1 MELENNENIGI
12 MAKKEPKL
20 KLKKQQ
26 VEEIQHVEEIP
37 SKPEIEELPQE
48 IKKKGRPKKTL
59 TNEEIEFKR
68 QVQEETEKAYRQVLE
83 DRIKKDLKKKLR
95 TEAIEKQEV
104 FKDPELK
111 DPERPKRVLTHKQME
126 NLALGREKAIERN
139 KQKGII
145 SKNINDEIKKI
156 QDSKRN
162 IRKTLIIDK
171 IKEQI
176 DGLESDSEEE
186 QEIVISKKPKSK
198 KYIEKVKEQHTILK
212 ELPKEYPVQQKPK
225 IVFY

>member
-1 MELENNENIGI
+1 M
-12 MAKKEPKL
+12 
-20 KLKKQQ
+20 
-26 VEEIQHVEEIP
+26 
-37 SKPEIEELPQE
+37 
-48 IKKKGRPKKTL
+48 
-59 TNEEIEFKR
+59 
-68 QVQEETEKAYRQVLE
+68 LE

-95 TEAIEKQEV
+95 TEAIEKQEI

-156 QDSKRN
+156 QESKRN

-176 DGLESDSEEE
+176 DGLESASEEE
-186 QEIVISKKPKSK
+186 QEIVISKKPKNK
-198 KYIEKVKEQHTILK
+198 KYIEKEQPTILK
-212 ELPKEYPVQQKPK
+212 ELSKENPVQQKPK
-225 IVFY
+225 IIFY

>member
-1 MELENNENIGI
+1 MELENNENNGI
-12 MAKKEPKL
+12 MARKEPKL

-26 VEEIQHVEEIP
+26 EEEPLKEEIP
-37 SKPEIEELPQE
+37 LIEEPPQE
-48 IKKKGRPKKTL
+48 NKKKGRPKKTL
-59 TNEEIEFKR
+59 TDEEIEFKR

-111 DPERPKRVLTHKQME
+111 DPERPKRVLSHKQME
-126 NLALGREKAIERN
+126 NLALGREKALERN

-156 QDSKRN
+156 QESKRN

-176 DGLESDSEEE
+176 DGLESASEEE
-186 QEIVISKKPKSK
+186 EIVSSKKPKSK
-198 KYIEKVKEQHTILK
+198 KHIEKVQPTTFK
-212 ELPKEYPVQQKPK
+212 ELQKEYPVQQKPK
-225 IVFY
+225 IIFY

>member
-26 VEEIQHVEEIP
+26 VEEIQEVEEIQ
-37 SKPEIEELPQE
+37 SKPEVEEPKQE
-48 IKKKGRPKKTL
+48 LKKKGRPKKTL
-59 TNEEIEFKR
+59 TDEEIEFKR

-95 TEAIEKQEV
+95 SEAIEQQEV
-104 FKDPELK
+104 YKDPELK
-111 DPERPKRVLTHKQME
+111 DPERPKRVLSRKQME
-126 NLALGREKAIERN
+126 NLAIGREKAIERN

-156 QDSKRN
+156 QESKRN

-176 DGLESDSEEE
+176 DGLQSESEEE
-186 QEIVISKKPKSK
+186 EIVISKKPKSK
-198 KYIEKVKEQHTILK
+198 KYIEKEKEQPSILK
-212 ELPKEYPVQQKPK
+212 EFPKEYPVQQKPK

>member
-1 MELENNENIGI
+1 
-12 MAKKEPKL
+12 
-20 KLKKQQ
+20 
-26 VEEIQHVEEIP
+26 
-37 SKPEIEELPQE
+37 
-48 IKKKGRPKKTL
+48 
-59 TNEEIEFKR
+59 
-68 QVQEETEKAYRQVLE
+68 
-83 DRIKKDLKKKLR
+83 
-95 TEAIEKQEV
+95 
-104 FKDPELK
+104 
-111 DPERPKRVLTHKQME
+111 ME

-156 QDSKRN
+156 QESKRN

-176 DGLESDSEEE
+176 VGLESASEEE

-198 KYIEKVKEQHTILK
+198 KSIEKEQPTILK

-225 IVFY
+225 IIFY

>member
-26 VEEIQHVEEIP
+26 VEEIQQEEEIP
-37 SKPEIEELPQE
+37 SKPETEEPQQE

-156 QDSKRN
+156 QESKRN

-176 DGLESDSEEE
+176 DGLESASEEE
-186 QEIVISKKPKSK
+186 QEIVISKKPKNK
-198 KYIEKVKEQHTILK
+198 KYIEKEQPTILK

-225 IVFY
+225 IIFY

>member
-1 MELENNENIGI
+1 MELENNENNGI
-12 MAKKEPKL
+12 MARKEPKL

-26 VEEIQHVEEIP
+26 EEELLKEEIP
-37 SKPEIEELPQE
+37 LKQEIEELPQE

-59 TNEEIEFKR
+59 TDEEIEFKR

-111 DPERPKRVLTHKQME
+111 DPERPKRVLSHKQME
-126 NLALGREKAIERN
+126 NLALGREKALERN

-156 QDSKRN
+156 QESKRN

-176 DGLESDSEEE
+176 DGLESASEEE
-186 QEIVISKKPKSK
+186 EIVISKMPKSK
-198 KYIEKVKEQHTILK
+198 KHIEKEQPTIFK
-212 ELPKEYPVQQKPK
+212 ELPK
-225 IVFY
+225 

>member
-1 MELENNENIGI
+1 M
-12 MAKKEPKL
+12 
-20 KLKKQQ
+20 
-26 VEEIQHVEEIP
+26 
-37 SKPEIEELPQE
+37 
-48 IKKKGRPKKTL
+48 
-59 TNEEIEFKR
+59 
-68 QVQEETEKAYRQVLE
+68 
-83 DRIKKDLKKKLR
+83 R

-111 DPERPKRVLTHKQME
+111 DPERLKRVLTHKQIE

-156 QDSKRN
+156 QESKRN

-176 DGLESDSEEE
+176 DGLESASEEE

-198 KYIEKVKEQHTILK
+198 KSIEKEQPTILK

-225 IVFY
+225 IIFY